1 MYIIM
6 GQLQI
11 LWPLDAK
18 SRLIGKN
25 SDAGIDRRQEE
36 KEVTEDETV
45 GWHHRFNGHGFEQ
58 APGDGARQGSQAC
71 CSSWGRKEL
80 DTTYQLNNNKNM
92 MAIIS
97 VP

>member
-36 KEVTEDETV
+36 KVMTEDQMV
-45 GWHHRFNGHGFEQ
+45 VRHHQLGGHEFEQ
-58 APGDGARQGSQAC
+58 ALGVGDGQRPHGLGSQRV
-71 CSSWGRKEL
+71 GH
-80 DTTYQLNNNKNM
+80 D
-92 MAIIS
+92 
-97 VP
+97 